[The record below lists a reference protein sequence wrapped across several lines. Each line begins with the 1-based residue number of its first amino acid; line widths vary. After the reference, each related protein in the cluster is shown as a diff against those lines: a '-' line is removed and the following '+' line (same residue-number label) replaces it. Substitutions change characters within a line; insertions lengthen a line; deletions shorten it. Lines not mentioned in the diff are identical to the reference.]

1 MSPTATQRSLAHR
14 LGGSALTA
22 LTWLLGCLF
31 FLPIAWIALTSLKP
45 ERLTVTDPPT
55 VLFTPT
61 LANYREVVNGVQF
74 SLAFQNSV
82 IVTLGATAL
91 AVLLAF
97 PIAYALTIRPVR
109 KSQDILFFIVSTR
122 MLPVAGVIVPIFM
135 VVKTLGGLDSL
146 WVLVW
151 LYGAMNVPLAVWMLR
166 AYLLDVPREIV
177 EAAAVDGASN
187 LQVAY
192 RIVLPIVVPS
202 LAAVA
207 SLCAVFAWSEFF
219 IGVSL
224 TSYDAATL
232 PVYLASFVSDR
243 GLYWGKLSAVVVI
256 TTLPILIP
264 GLFLQKPLMKGF
276 SKSGAK

>member
-1 MSPTATQRSLAHR
+1 MSSAPVRRPLAHR
-14 LGGSALTA
+14 LGGTALTA
-22 LTWLLGCLF
+22 LTWLLGLLF
-31 FLPIAWIALTSLKP
+31 FLPIAWVVLTSFKP

-55 VLFTPT
+55 LFFSPT
-61 LANYREVVNGVQF
+61 LANYREVVNGEQF

-82 IVTLGATAL
+82 IVTVCATILSICL
-91 AVLLAF
+91 AI
-97 PIAYALTIRPVR
+97 PIAYALTIKPVR

-146 WVLVW
+146 WVLIW
-151 LYGAMNVPLAVWMLR
+151 LYGAMNTPLAVWMLR

-177 EAAAVDGASN
+177 EAAEVDGAKN
-187 LQVAY
+187 LQVAL
-192 RIVLPIVVPS
+192 RIVLPIVIPS

-243 GLYWGKLSAVVVI
+243 GLYWGKLAAVVVI
-256 TTLPILIP
+256 TTLPVLVP
-264 GLFLQKPLMKGF
+264 GLFIQKPLMKGF